1 MKYKIVVDSC
11 GELTEELKRD
21 ERVES
26 VPLTLTVDNIDII
39 DDETFDQ
46 LDFIKRVAESP
57 NSPKSACPSPER
69 YMQSYKGDY
78 DCVFVVT
85 LSASLSGSYN
95 SAVLGKNLFYE
106 ENGKDTKI
114 HVFNSKSASVG
125 QTLIAL
131 KIKELIEEGKEF
143 EEIVTLVEEYN
154 DEKKT
159 FFVLETLDT
168 LKKNGRL
175 TNIQAII
182 VSALNIKLVM
192 GASSE
197 GMIYKIDQA
206 RGITKALAKMVD
218 TIHENSKNTENKI
231 LAISHCNCPERAIYV
246 RDLLL
251 KKMKVKDVIILEAS
265 GVTTMYANNGGI
277 IVVV

>member
-85 LSASLSGSYN
+85 LSAPLSGSYN

-159 FFVLETLDT
+159 FFVLENLDT